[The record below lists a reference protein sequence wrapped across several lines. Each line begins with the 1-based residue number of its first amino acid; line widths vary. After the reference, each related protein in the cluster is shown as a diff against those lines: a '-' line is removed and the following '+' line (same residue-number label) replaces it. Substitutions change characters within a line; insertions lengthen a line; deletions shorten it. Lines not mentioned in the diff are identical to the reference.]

1 MIESRS
7 RAQVCPHCG
16 ADNPPEAVLCA
27 HCGGSL
33 VETPRRPAIP
43 LPPIPGSEAPKH
55 EEPAEP
61 PVADRPLVV
70 PVSSGET
77 EPTDSDPHP
86 TVSSGAPEPA
96 DPDGPD
102 PIVDPEHLET
112 LAQYQERIPIVSVIG
127 FAKSGKTFLV
137 NRLQHTLPRGGGWK
151 SYPPAAKRIPLS
163 PEGLAPLA
171 YVTPTSRR
179 WSHHPGYVL
188 VDCAGESLRQAVSL
202 QREARSL
209 EGTAARS
216 FFLALGLASAH
227 VLVLTAEDVTGE
239 GESVGELEDNFYDL
253 IGALVLCREALAGR
267 TPDDPEAKAFLR
279 RGISRDDLAAVFKR
293 AHLRVSSPLAIVF
306 AQADKLRETDPDPYL
321 LARRRMPTLF
331 HAVESSFDHYRF
343 DFLSAFEGFE
353 PNDPREPEVDYDL
366 PHRGVLPL
374 FRWLHR
380 LIAPRRGPFATVR
393 RWLDGGLPTRH
404 AVALR
409 KLVDPEL
416 RRAGAG
422 DAGGPPR

>member
-1 MIESRS
+1 VIESRS

-33 VETPRRPAIP
+33 VEAPRRPAIP
-43 LPPIPGSEAPKH
+43 LPPIPGSEAPQQ

-61 PVADRPLVV
+61 PVVDRPLVV

-77 EPTDSDPHP
+77 EPADADSQP
-86 TVSSGAPEPA
+86 TVSSGASEPA

-102 PIVDPEHLET
+102 PIVDPEHLEV
-112 LAQYQERIPIVSVIG
+112 LAQFRKKKPIISVIG

-137 NRLQHTLPRGGGWK
+137 NRLLDALRREGGWK
-151 SYPPAAKRIPLS
+151 SYPPPAERIGRS
-163 PEGLAPLA
+163 PEGLEPLA
-171 YVTPTSRR
+171 YLTPTSRS
-179 WSHHPGYVL
+179 WADHSGYVL
-188 VDCAGESLRQAVSL
+188 ADCAGESLRQAVS
-202 QREARSL
+202 QHRDIRSF
-209 EGTAARS
+209 EGSAARS
-216 FFLALGLASAH
+216 FLLSLGLASAH
-227 VLVLTAEDVTGE
+227 VLVLTAEDVAGRGE
-239 GESVGELEDNFYDL
+239 AVRELENNFHDL
-253 IGALVLCREALAGR
+253 IGALVLCSEALAGR
-267 TPDDPEAKAFLR
+267 SLDDAEAEAFLR
-279 RGISRDDLAAVFKR
+279 RGLSRNDLAGVFER
-293 AHLRVSSPLAIVF
+293 GHLRVTSPLAVVF
-306 AQADKLRETDPDPYL
+306 AQADRLSALDPDPYL

-331 HAVESSFDHYRF
+331 HAIESSFDHYRF

-353 PNDPREPEVDYDL
+353 PNDPLEPEVHYHL

-374 FRWLHR
+374 FDWLHR
-380 LIAPRRGPFATVR
+380 LIAPRSGPFATVR